1 MEQAAFL
8 CFEAPIIGQDRLA
21 RAEANRSSC
30 SQDGGNRKEARTRAC
45 LVATAPGRMT
55 DYHVKRSQLYL
66 AFRVAPRRASALSLS
81 KRPIHHSPN
90 GMAATVSV
98 GAAFSRP

>member
-1 MEQAAFL
+1 MEQAALLF
-8 CFEAPIIGQDRLA
+8 FEAPIIGPDRLA

-30 SQDGGNRKEARTRAC
+30 SQDGGKRKEARTRPC
-45 LVATAPGRMT
+45 LVAAAPGRMIN
-55 DYHVKRSQLYL
+55 YHVKDSQLHL
-66 AFRVAPRRASALSLS
+66 AFRVAPRRASALSRS

-90 GMAATVSV
+90 GMAAIVSV